1 MRFQL
6 ASKGSWETVGQE
18 NRKSQTDRQHW
29 PQRTRMGVLT
39 NMSRDTPVLSCDTPV
54 LSRVPWHSCP
64 VSCDTPVLSLA
75 LKDQFICFVTIWH
88 DSWSFKKK
96 IHFLFLSL
104 LTTSSLGKYIYPT
117 VCFSTHFI
125 SQRPL
130 GCPQIWGTGAQCQ
143 STTWKHAKA
152 APLCMLIF

>member
-6 ASKGSWETVGQE
+6 ASKGSRETVGQE

-39 NMSRDTPVLSCDTPV
+39 NMSRDTPVPCPMTL
-54 LSRVPWHSCP
+54 LSCP

-75 LKDQFICFVTIWH
+75 LEDQFICFVTIWH
-88 DSWSFKKK
+88 DSWLFKKK
-96 IHFLFLSL
+96 NTFPISQPFV

-117 VCFSTHFI
+117 AFFSIHFI

-130 GCPQIWGTGAQCQ
+130 RCPQIWGTRAQCQ
-143 STTWKHAKA
+143 SATWKNAKA